1 MNKQVQEIKLS
12 SKTIKLVQ
20 SAVQF
25 NDTPVACANTQK
37 HIGSFL
43 DEKLFFSHHL
53 KGTLDKGM
61 KGVNVIRKT
70 NNVITRHSPITIYK
84 SFVRAQL
91 DYEDIVFDQPNN
103 DIFCQI
109 IESMQYNVALAITGT
124 IKGTFR
130 CTIYKEL
137 GLETLKFR
145 QWFRRLYTLL
155 NIKAISLPKYLF
167 KLITQ

>member
-37 HIGSFL
+37 HIGLFL
-43 DEKLFFSHHL
+43 DEKLFFSHHI
-53 KGTLDKGM
+53 KGKLDKDM
-61 KGVNVIRKT
+61 KGVNVIRK
-70 NNVITRHSPITIYK
+70 NSNVIPRHSPITIYK
-84 SFVRAQL
+84 SFVKAQL
-91 DYEDIVFDQPNN
+91 DYEDIVYDQPNN

-109 IESMQYNVALAITGT
+109 IEIMQYNAALAVTGA
-124 IKGTFR
+124 IKGIFR
-130 CTIYKEL
+130 CKIYKEL

-145 QWFRRLYTLL
+145 QWFRILYTLL
-155 NIKAISLPKYLF
+155 NIKAFSLPKYLF